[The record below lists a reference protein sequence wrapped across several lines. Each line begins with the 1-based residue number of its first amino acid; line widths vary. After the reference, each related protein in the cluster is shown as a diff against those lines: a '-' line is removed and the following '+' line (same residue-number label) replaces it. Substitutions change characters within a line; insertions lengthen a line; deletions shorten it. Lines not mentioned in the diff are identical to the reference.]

1 MIVERLP
8 ANFPLFIFARHARSS
23 LACCVSDNLSRISSS
38 NKLLFYYSVRVEVV
52 GRELGMQLGCTHEQF
67 LLPVLKSVEY
77 TLHHKCVLS

>member
-1 MIVERLP
+1 M
-8 ANFPLFIFARHARSS
+8 
-23 LACCVSDNLSRISSS
+23 
-38 NKLLFYYSVRVEVV
+38 RVEVV